1 MAGPIVPSIEL
12 FSRHRNAANLLFI
25 SMILFGI
32 YGLSNL
38 NTQFFPT
45 TEIKEVNINV
55 SWQGATA
62 EDIDKNI
69 VAAIEPEVRFIDGV
83 KEFYAKSRQGFTS
96 IRLEFRPD
104 TDMQRAVGEVEAAV
118 NSVTTLP
125 KDSEK
130 PTISQATFYE
140 PVASVLVSGPFEERA
155 LRAYAKQIRDGLLK
169 RGIDKITLSGYRD
182 EEIWVE
188 AEGAQMRRFN
198 MTPNEIGDRLAASSL
213 DVPGGVLRGD
223 LERQVRAVGLA
234 LSADEVA
241 NIKLRAGSD
250 GRQIR
255 VGDVATVID
264 TFDAGQPEGFS
275 GEDRAIRLQILR
287 TKNGDALDLTDTL
300 RSYIA
305 DIGPSLPPTLNVK
318 IFAVQA
324 DKIVERINVLLY
336 NGVTG
341 MALVLCILFLFLN
354 GRIAFW
360 VAAGIPA
367 SLMATFGVMFYLG
380 MTINML
386 SLFALIMTIGIIVD
400 DAIVVGEHAATLTE
414 QGKSAQAAAEGGA
427 IRMTMPITAA
437 ALTTLAAFFPM
448 LLIEGT
454 MGQFVRAIPLVLL
467 SVLIAS
473 LVECFLVL
481 PGHLSHAL
489 TKPQKQPSGL
499 RKKFLEKFDAFRDG
513 RFRRF
518 VTLAYDRR
526 YTTAAIGLAVLII
539 AIGLMSGGRVS
550 FRFFPSPEGE
560 VLNAY
565 VFFQPG
571 TKRDKTHDGA
581 RLVEAALYDAE
592 RELAGDGEKL
602 VSTMFTQIGRSGGAT
617 GDERAWIYAELTP
630 SEARSVRTKD
640 LKKAWEEKLPEIAGL
655 RYVFLREQR
664 GGPGGRDIDIR
675 LRAEDTAVLK
685 KAAIEVRQALEQY
698 PGISRARDNL
708 FYNKQELLLQ
718 VNAQGEALGFTNRII
733 GTLTRGHL
741 QGVVAKRFA
750 RGDEEVTLRVLQPR
764 DSTSPKSLSDIEL
777 PVPGVQPPRY
787 VPLDA
792 VVDIVEKPGFS
803 TIRRLDG
810 EITVKV
816 VADYADDA
824 GDPNAVLQDMAET
837 TLPEIASKY
846 NLTFVFGGRA
856 EEQRETMGSMRMGAF
871 MGLAMIYI
879 ILAFVF
885 ASYSRPIIIMTVI
898 PFGLIG
904 MVTGH
909 FVQGF
914 DLTFL
919 SMVGLLG
926 LSGILVNNSIILIS
940 RIEERRANGEDLRN
954 AVING
959 ICDRFRAVTLTSLT
973 TVLGLAPLLFETSV
987 QAQFLLPMVITIAW
1001 GLAFASLIVLFLVP
1015 SVLGIQEDARNR
1027 MAQLRA
1033 KTAASAQAAE

>member
-1 MAGPIVPSIEL
+1 MAGPLVPSIEL

-130 PTISQATFYE
+130 PTISQVTFYE

-250 GRQIR
+250 GRQIS

-824 GDPNAVLQDMAET
+824 GDPNAVLQDMSET

-1033 KTAASAQAAE
+1033 KTVASAQAAE